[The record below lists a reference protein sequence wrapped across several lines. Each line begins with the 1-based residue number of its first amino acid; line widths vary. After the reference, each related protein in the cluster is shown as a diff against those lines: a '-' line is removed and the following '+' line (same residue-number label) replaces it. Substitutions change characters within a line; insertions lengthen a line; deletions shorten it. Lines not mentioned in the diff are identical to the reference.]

1 MLPNGRRLDARQP
14 ARFGGGRAAV
24 LAAILAFFFNVD
36 LDTLVGLVSVSLA
49 CWYASAYPT
58 R

>member
-1 MLPNGRRLDARQP
+1 LAAVVLAVL
-14 ARFGGGRAAV
+14 AAV
-24 LAAILAFFFNVD
+24 LAFFFDVD
-36 LDTLVGLVSVSLA
+36 LDTLVGLVAASLA

>member
-1 MLPNGRRLDARQP
+1 MPDNLLVLA
-14 ARFGGGRAAV
+14 AVVLAV